1 MPFTGEEIAS
11 RNHPNLLLRSINH
24 LPHNCISLVN
34 NISSFSISNSFTSS
48 FHLLCVL
55 PLPLLPSTLPRYTM
69 LTRFSFHIFL
79 HAQNILTFCS
89 LLSLLNSTQLAATL
103 HSRSKFLAITT
114 SETKYTSQTLSQT
127 PTNLL
132 PIDTSHPQL
141 FRKLTLQLTL
151 FLTARMLM
159 SNSHRNITHPCL
171 RSTCTLNNSVSF
183 FSTLMQSFSF
193 S

>member
-1 MPFTGEEIAS
+1 MPFTGEEIGS

-48 FHLLCVL
+48 FHLLCVF

-127 PTNLL
+127 PN
-132 PIDTSHPQL
+132 
-141 FRKLTLQLTL
+141 
-151 FLTARMLM
+151 FLRFG
-159 SNSHRNITHPCL
+159 
-171 RSTCTLNNSVSF
+171 TLNDHISELYTSVGITTLSYTF
-183 FSTLMQSFSF
+183 FFHLKRYRFILTQRSQRTLYFPFSCNI
-193 S
+193 